1 MPRRSLSV
9 VSPVGPAV
17 ICQRVLTSGL
27 DNLPGEVTFLLEE
40 ISEKDRKI
48 TSESGP
54 PRMSDARICAKP
66 QAEYIPMTGL
76 MTRINLRH
84 YTLTKNIKS
93 APPSSQPST
102 PGTPTFVLPIP
113 AGAELPVGH
122 LSQKEQQAITKIIAE
137 WAKVEQITSRA
148 RERGR
153 AEWKKVGGMDLDEIE
168 KSEGPRN
175 GFGEMGGTEV
185 LLPPSGLGSGSDG
198 RPKSE
203 LGSFEGDEVICADG
217 RTETERITPP
227 TPFCAHHAPSSRV
240 DAASAGTAT
249 QPFRPPNQLATRQEL
264 LHVDFV
270 GRSRRRWRDG
280 IGRSRGR
287 GRSRRHA
294 LLFLSAKELRRDD
307 RVRQLRVRVRMGES
321 ASKSGS

>member
-1 MPRRSLSV
+1 
-9 VSPVGPAV
+9 
-17 ICQRVLTSGL
+17 
-27 DNLPGEVTFLLEE
+27 
-40 ISEKDRKI
+40 
-48 TSESGP
+48 
-54 PRMSDARICAKP
+54 
-66 QAEYIPMTGL
+66 MTGL

-137 WAKVEQITSRA
+137 WAKVEQIQLEKIKLAQRLEQITSRA

-203 LGSFEGDEVICADG
+203 PGSFEGDEVICADG

-227 TPFCAHHAPSSRV
+227 TPFCAHHAPASRL
-240 DAASAGTAT
+240 DAAAARTAT
-249 QPFRPPNQLATRQEL
+249 QSFRPPNQLATRQKL

-270 GRSRRRWRDG
+270 GRSGRRWRDG

-287 GRSRRHA
+287 GRSRRYA

-307 RVRQLRVRVRMGES
+307 RV
-321 ASKSGS
+321 